1 MFFNLINKCRSKL
14 LIIIFVKVPDILWYT
29 KVGPIIMKIAFLQT
43 GKTSDKYLADGIS
56 IFEERLRKYT
66 AFEILTV
73 PDVRSTRNMPL
84 REQKM
89 REGEQILRFIKT
101 DDYTVILDEKG
112 KEFSTIEFSSWLE
125 KIFML
130 QKKRIV
136 FVAGGAWGF
145 SEEVYKK
152 ADMCLSLSRLTFSH
166 QMVRLLF
173 LEQLYRAFTVIKG
186 EPYHHE

>member
-1 MFFNLINKCRSKL
+1 
-14 LIIIFVKVPDILWYT
+14 VPDGLSYT

-43 GKTSDKYLADGIS
+43 GKTSERYLNEGITM
-56 IFEERLRKYT
+56 FEERIRKYS

-73 PDVRSTRNMPL
+73 PDLRRTRNLPAQ
-84 REQKM
+84 EQKI
-89 REGEQILRFIKT
+89 REGEQILRFFRN
-101 DDYTVILDEKG
+101 DDYIVILDEKG

-136 FVAGGAWGF
+136 FVIGGAWGF
-145 SEEVYKK
+145 SEEILKK
-152 ADMCLSLSRLTFSH
+152 ADMSVSLSRLTFSH

>member
-1 MFFNLINKCRSKL
+1 
-14 LIIIFVKVPDILWYT
+14 
-29 KVGPIIMKIAFLQT
+29 MKIAFLQT
-43 GKTSDKYLADGIS
+43 GKTSERYLNEGITM
-56 IFEERLRKYT
+56 FEERIRKYST
-66 AFEILTV
+66 FEILTV
-73 PDVRSTRNMPL
+73 PDLRRTRNLPAQ
-84 REQKM
+84 EQKI
-89 REGEQILRFIKT
+89 REGEQILRFFRN
-101 DDYTVILDEKG
+101 DDYIVILDEKG

-136 FVAGGAWGF
+136 FVIGGAWGF
-145 SEEVYKK
+145 SEEILKK
-152 ADMCLSLSRLTFSH
+152 ADMSVSLSRLTFSH